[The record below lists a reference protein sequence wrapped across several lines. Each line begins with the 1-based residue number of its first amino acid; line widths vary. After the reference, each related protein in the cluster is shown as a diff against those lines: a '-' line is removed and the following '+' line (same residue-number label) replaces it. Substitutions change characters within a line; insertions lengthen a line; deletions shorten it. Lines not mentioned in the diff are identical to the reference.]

1 MSQNKIQLYDDNVLK
16 LTIKQ
21 GTEQERFNIN
31 QNIGSAGTTYY
42 GSNNEEINILD
53 PLSISTV
60 PGSFSSGELAY
71 TRDTGRVF
79 VGSLTNE
86 SAPVNQI
93 TFGGTLVGNKYLG
106 AIDSK
111 RVYNKTYGDEDD
123 NINNGTPLN
132 LSTRTGN
139 SEKGVE
145 GLLLENSLYRS
156 YNFLANDSNT
166 PQTTSDGK
174 WARLSFYNPKY
185 DAYDGDFMY
194 DIYRNALILF
204 DHNIKPST
212 ENYPNQPSAN
222 SSKVGGKRKTPLQPR
237 VLKDGT
243 TSEALKTVKKHT
255 EDMYGD
261 GYVLLYNVIPDGETL
276 TFADRQ
282 FDKDTGACSS
292 TNDTLAT
299 NFSYNVIKLNKVP
312 VNVLKEALDPEFFII
327 PEDGATTKISLNT
340 SKVNSS
346 FTIDDSNCPNNAI
359 LTYDKERKTIVPVAY
374 TLTKTGQTAINV
386 DAIEKLTDWGTE
398 IKTVKEYV
406 DSKFEDSFF
415 DPSGE
420 FMTKVVNE
428 VVKQIGPG
436 SSDPSETPATVEV
449 VQLAN
454 SLKDTTSSAVD
465 DLTNLLALITTLHTT
480 TTAGIPV
487 VDSQIKKYFPD
498 GITATKATITATE
511 ETLNAS
517 LEDIDETLNGVYA
530 GEETWTDDDGTH
542 TEVVTTGGIDQDIEN
557 MIALL
562 RTLHPEANDQIDTI
576 GNGRFTGRGM
586 ENEE

>member
-21 GTEQERFNIN
+21 GTEQERFNID

-42 GSNNEEINILD
+42 GSNKEEINILN
-53 PLSISTV
+53 PLSVSTV

-111 RVYNKTYGDEDD
+111 RVYNKTYGDEND

-156 YNFLANDSNT
+156 YNFLANGSNT

-276 TFADRQ
+276 TFTDRQ

-374 TLTKTGQTAINV
+374 TLTKTGQAAINV

-436 SSDPSETPATVEV
+436 SSDPSETPAAVEV

-576 GNGRFTGRGM
+576 GDGRFMGRGM

>member
-53 PLSISTV
+53 PLSVSTI

-156 YNFLANDSNT
+156 YNFLANGSNT

-327 PEDGATTKISLNT
+327 PEDGATTKISLNI
-340 SKVNSS
+340 SKVNNS

-386 DAIEKLTDWGTE
+386 DAVEKLTDWGTE

-436 SSDPSETPATVEV
+436 SSEPSGTPATVEV

-480 TTAGIPV
+480 TTAGIPM

-542 TEVVTTGGIDQDIEN
+542 TEVLTTGGIDQDIEN

-576 GNGRFTGRGM
+576 GDGRFMGRGM

>member
-374 TLTKTGQTAINV
+374 TLTKTGPNAINV

-436 SSDPSETPATVEV
+436 TSDPSETPATVEV

-498 GITATKATITATE
+498 GITAAKATITATE

-562 RTLHPEANDQIDTI
+562 RTLHPEANDQINTI

-586 ENEE
+586 ENKE

>member
-21 GTEQERFNIN
+21 GTEQERFNID

-42 GSNNEEINILD
+42 GSNKEEINILN
-53 PLSISTV
+53 PLSVSTV

-86 SAPVNQI
+86 SASVNQI

-156 YNFLANDSNT
+156 YNFLANGSNT

-562 RTLHPEANDQIDTI
+562 RTLHPEANNQIDAI
-576 GNGRFTGRGM
+576 GDGRFAGRGM

>member
-111 RVYNKTYGDEDD
+111 RVYNKIYGDEDD

-374 TLTKTGQTAINV
+374 TLTKTGPNAINV
-386 DAIEKLTDWGTE
+386 DAVEKLADWGTE

-436 SSDPSETPATVEV
+436 SSDPSGTPATVEV

>member
-53 PLSISTV
+53 PLSVSTI

-386 DAIEKLTDWGTE
+386 DAIEKLTDWGAE

-517 LEDIDETLNGVYA
+517 LEDIDETLNGVYT

-576 GNGRFTGRGM
+576 GDGRFMGRGM